1 MDGWPAGSR
10 FLSDAPEWL
19 AACMS
24 RHMLPIRLLDE
35 GKMQFKFRS
44 TERAKL
50 RLEIMAAL
58 GLLCAASVGLACN
71 STTNGEASQ
80 DASLL
85 GGTIQS
91 NTGGSSA
98 SGVAG
103 IGGSTGGASSAPWTG
118 GSTEGGTGGG
128 GASGTG
134 GSATGGTA
142 TPVGTGGAGGH
153 GGSSPEPLWPDLVGK
168 LDLPTCNDG
177 GTRSS
182 PLQVNPTSPVDYL
195 AVCETTWT
203 SSGVPGAII
212 PYRILEESGTAC
224 GGATDAVACRASLEA
239 VTKGLAL
246 SQSCGGPPYDC
257 QHFVV
262 TTAGDTVRR
271 WMPNEY
277 TTLLGPIDTADEA
290 RLLTN
295 EMTFQGLSVASCGSI
310 RATADGFDVVGTRLT
325 SDCAPIVLMREQ
337 EHVASDGT
345 VTVVRS
351 NVASVSDACI

>member
-1 MDGWPAGSR
+1 
-10 FLSDAPEWL
+10 
-19 AACMS
+19 
-24 RHMLPIRLLDE
+24 
-35 GKMQFKFRS
+35 MQFKFRS

-153 GGSSPEPLWPDLVGK
+153 GGSSPEPLWPDLVGE
-168 LDLPTCNDG
+168 LNLPACNDG

>member
-1 MDGWPAGSR
+1 
-10 FLSDAPEWL
+10 
-19 AACMS
+19 
-24 RHMLPIRLLDE
+24 
-35 GKMQFKFRS
+35 
-44 TERAKL
+44 
-50 RLEIMAAL
+50 
-58 GLLCAASVGLACN
+58 
-71 STTNGEASQ
+71 
-80 DASLL
+80 
-85 GGTIQS
+85 
-91 NTGGSSA
+91 
-98 SGVAG
+98 
-103 IGGSTGGASSAPWTG
+103 
-118 GSTEGGTGGG
+118 
-128 GASGTG
+128 
-134 GSATGGTA
+134 
-142 TPVGTGGAGGH
+142 
-153 GGSSPEPLWPDLVGK
+153 LWPDLVGE
-168 LDLPTCNDG
+168 LNLPACNDG

>member
-1 MDGWPAGSR
+1 
-10 FLSDAPEWL
+10 
-19 AACMS
+19 
-24 RHMLPIRLLDE
+24 
-35 GKMQFKFRS
+35 MQFKFRW

-50 RLEIMAAL
+50 RLDIMAAL
-58 GLLCAASVGLACN
+58 GLLCAASVGLGCKSRAI
-71 STTNGEASQ
+71 SHASQ
-80 DASLL
+80 DASLS
-85 GGTIQS
+85 GGTIQPL
-91 NTGGSSA
+91 TGGSSG

-103 IGGSTGGASSAPWTG
+103 VGGSSTGGASSASWTG

-128 GASGTG
+128 GSSGTG
-134 GSATGGTA
+134 GSATGGAA
-142 TPVGTGGAGGH
+142 TPAGTSGAGGY
-153 GGSSPEPLWPDLVGK
+153 GGSSPEPLWPDLVGE
-168 LDLPTCNDG
+168 LDLPACNDG

-195 AVCETTWT
+195 AVCETTWP
-203 SSGVPGAII
+203 GPAAAGAII
-212 PYRILEESGTAC
+212 PYRVLEESGTAC
-224 GGATDAVACRASLEA
+224 SGATDAVACQASFDA

-246 SQSCGGPPYDC
+246 SQSCGGPPYPC

-262 TTAGDTVRR
+262 TTVGDTVRR

-295 EMTFQGLSVASCGSI
+295 EMTFGGLSVPSCGSI
-310 RATADGFDVVGTRLT
+310 RATADGFDVVGTCLI

-337 EHVASDGT
+337 VHVASDAT

-351 NVASVSDACI
+351 NIASVSNACI